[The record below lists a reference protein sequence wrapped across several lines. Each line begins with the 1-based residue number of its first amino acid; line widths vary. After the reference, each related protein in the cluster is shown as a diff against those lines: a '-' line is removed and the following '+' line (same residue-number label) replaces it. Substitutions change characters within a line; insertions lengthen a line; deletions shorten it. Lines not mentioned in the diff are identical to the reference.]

1 MGRLSSV
8 VLSVCSLIL
17 LKKQKDL
24 LSSKNGKRRKNNKT
38 IGAETSKDASRT
50 SRLELKDEEK
60 ISRVPVQE
68 LPSFISVKRH
78 FSQATLRL
86 FFLSAICNFFLTV
99 VDSFSCFPNR
109 IFNHFVVF
117 LLF

>member
-1 MGRLSSV
+1 MSSKV
-8 VLSVCSLIL
+8 NHGTSVKRCFVRL

-60 ISRVPVQE
+60 MSRVPVQE

-86 FFLSAICNFFLTV
+86 FFLSAICNFFF
-99 VDSFSCFPNR
+99 DSGRFFFLFPKQN
-109 IFNHFVVF
+109 F
-117 LLF
+117 